1 MRTSAHISAE
11 LGTCEANLALSH
23 QIEEARTDASLA
35 RVDRSGPFAKKGNF
49 LPNMER
55 RKVIKGIA
63 AAAGMIYARPEI
75 LALGQDPTSAE
86 KSSFAV
92 PIRALA
98 NKGGRLVQPIQ
109 LTIAH
114 AGTDATLVVRA
125 DYQEVERR
133 VLSSGTHSFNVYVD
147 PVETARQVLIG
158 YEIAG
163 KSDSAEVRL
172 EPVRKLQIFIL
183 PHSHHDLG
191 FTDLQKDVEEKQMA
205 NISKG
210 IELARNT
217 ANYPP
222 GARFVW
228 NLEVLW
234 GADLFMRTK
243 TQREREELIGAVK
256 KGWIGLN
263 GMYANEL
270 TGLCRPE
277 ELLQLFRYSIEL
289 GNQCGVRVDSA
300 MISDVPGYTWGTVS
314 AMAQAGIR
322 YFSAAPNYFDRIG
335 TFMVAFQDK
344 PFWWVSPSGNE
355 RVLFW
360 VPWTGYAMSHVM
372 KLDTPWVNKYQA
384 RLDEVGF
391 PYQISYIRWAG
402 HGDNAVPDPDLCEF
416 VKQWNEEYE
425 WPRLTI
431 STTGDAFAAFE
442 KRHGR
447 QLPELKGD
455 LTPYWEDGA
464 GSSALETRMNRG
476 AAERLAQ
483 AATLSTILAPQTY
496 TEAAYDAAW
505 RNVLLYSEHTWGAW
519 NSLSDSE
526 NPFVAQQWQFKR
538 QFAVDADNQSK
549 KLLDGV
555 LDAYASKSDGSS
567 LDVHNSCSWSRTDV
581 VLISQEQSLGK
592 DHVKNEHGT
601 SVPSQR
607 LSTGELAFLAEN
619 VPALGSASFHLSEGA
634 PHAPENPVT
643 VSDGVLDNGVVR
655 AKVDNRTGNIVELMS
670 RGNPRNL
677 VDTSLDEAVN
687 KYLFLEGSDTSKVST
702 SGLAS
707 IAIEEPGP
715 LVAIIRIESSAPGCL
730 DLVRRVRLKAS
741 VEWIELSNSIN
752 KKRAPLNPHPGEG
765 QLAVDFAQHG
775 SKESVQFAFPF
786 AIESGQIH
794 VDVPLAVMRPEIDQ
808 LPGSC
813 KNWLPVGRWIDVSNA
828 EYGVTLATLD
838 APLVE
843 IGSLS
848 ATMLGSQTHPEIWR
862 NHIEP
867 TQKFYS
873 WVINNHWGTN
883 YRAYQDGLIEFRYA
897 LRPHAGYDSA
907 AASRFAMGMSQPL
920 ISSARGQRSPTAL
933 KLKID
938 QKDVLLQACKRSAD
952 GSAWIVR
959 VFGAAGE
966 NRNTSLTWADQT
978 PIKIWRS
985 DLREQPLERLG
996 TQLEVPAWELVT
1008 LRIEILNT

>member
-1 MRTSAHISAE
+1 MTKREKQSSPSKPKKQR
-11 LGTCEANLALSH
+11 NLTMASS
-23 QIEEARTDASLA
+23 EEDRARKENL
-35 RVDRSGPFAKKGNF
+35 
-49 LPNMER
+49 LPSMER

-63 AAAGMIYARPEI
+63 ATAGIIGAPPRI
-75 LALGQDPTSAE
+75 LALGQDQAAKE

-92 PIRALA
+92 PIRGIA
-98 NKGGRLVQPIQ
+98 NKDGKLVQPIQ

-125 DYQEVERR
+125 DHQEVERR
-133 VLSSGTHSFNVYVD
+133 ILSSGEHTFNVFVD
-147 PVETARQVLIG
+147 PVETARQVVVD

-163 KSDSAEVRL
+163 KSDSAEVRV
-172 EPVRKLQIFIL
+172 EPVRKVQIFIL

-191 FTDLQKDVEEKQMA
+191 YTDLQGNVETKQVA
-205 NISKG
+205 NIAKG
-210 IELARNT
+210 IELARST

-234 GADLFMRTK
+234 GADLFMKTK
-243 TQREREELIGAVK
+243 TEPEREELISAVK
-256 KGWIGLN
+256 KGWIGIN

-277 ELLQLFRYSIEL
+277 ELVQLFRYATKL
-289 GNQCGVRVDSA
+289 GDQCGVRVDSA

-322 YFSAAPNYFDRIG
+322 YFSAAPNFFDRIG
-335 TFMVAFQDK
+335 NFMVEWQDK
-344 PFWWVSPSGNE
+344 PFWWVSPSGKE

-360 VPWTGYAMSHVM
+360 VPWTGYAMSHIM
-372 KLDTPWVNKYQA
+372 KLDSTWVNKYQA
-384 RLDEVGF
+384 RLDEANF
-391 PYQISYIRWAG
+391 PYQISYIRWSG
-402 HGDNAVPDPDLCEF
+402 HGDNAVPDPDICEF

-425 WPRLTI
+425 WPRFSI

-442 KRHGR
+442 KQYGH

-464 GSSALETRMNRG
+464 GSSALETRMSRG
-476 AAERLAQ
+476 AADRLVQ
-483 AATLSTILAPQTY
+483 AATLSSMLAPQ
-496 TEAAYDAAW
+496 AYKDADFNAAW

-519 NSLSDSE
+519 NSVSDSE
-526 NPFVAQQWQFKR
+526 NPFVTQQWQVKR
-538 QFAVDADNQSK
+538 QFAVDAENDSK

-555 LDAYASKSDGSS
+555 LEAYAGESGSS
-567 LDVHNSCSWSRTDV
+567 TVDVHNTCSWPRTEV
-581 VLISQEQSLGK
+581 VLISKERSLGK

-619 VPALGSASFHLSEGA
+619 VPALGSAGFHLSAAA
-634 PHAPENPVT
+634 PHAPAKRVT
-643 VSDGVLDNGVVR
+643 VLDGVLDNGIVR
-655 AKVDNRTGNIVELMS
+655 AKVDSKDGNIVELAS
-670 RGNPRNL
+670 RRMARNL
-677 VDTSLDEAVN
+677 VDTSSGEAVN
-687 KYLFLEGSDTSKVST
+687 KYLFLEGKDISKVST
-702 SGLAS
+702 SGPVR

-715 LVAIIRIESSAPGCL
+715 LVATIRIESSAPGCV
-730 DLVRRVRLKAS
+730 DLVRRVRLNAS
-741 VEWIELSNSIN
+741 MDSIELSNTVN
-752 KKRAPLNPHPGEG
+752 KKRAPLNPNPGKG
-765 QLAVDFAQHG
+765 GPAGDFAQHE
-775 SKESVQFAFPF
+775 SKESMQFAFPF
-786 AIESGQIH
+786 AVENGQIH
-794 VDVPLAVMRPEIDQ
+794 IDIPLAVMRPEIDQ

-813 KNWLPVGRWIDVSNA
+813 KNWLPVGRWIDVANA
-828 EYGVTLATLD
+828 EYGVTCATLD

-843 IGSLS
+843 IGYLS

-862 NHIEP
+862 KHIEP

-897 LRPHAGYDSA
+897 LRPHGGYDPA
-907 AASRFAMGMSQPL
+907 AASRFAIGMSQPL
-920 ISSARGQRSPTAL
+920 VASAQGQRSRTAL
-933 KLKID
+933 KLGID
-938 QKDVLLQACKRSAD
+938 QEDVLVQECKRSAD

-959 VFGAAGE
+959 LFGASGE
-966 NRNTSLTWADQT
+966 NRKASLTWTDHT

-985 DLREQPLERLG
+985 DLREQPLERVG
-996 TQLEVPAWELVT
+996 TQVEVPAWELVT
-1008 LRIEILNT
+1008 LRIEALNT

>member
-1 MRTSAHISAE
+1 MASSEEDRARKE
-11 LGTCEANLALSH
+11 NL
-23 QIEEARTDASLA
+23 
-35 RVDRSGPFAKKGNF
+35 
-49 LPNMER
+49 LPSMER

-63 AAAGMIYARPEI
+63 ATAGIIGAPPRI
-75 LALGQDPTSAE
+75 LALGQDQAAKE

-92 PIRALA
+92 PIRGIA
-98 NKGGRLVQPIQ
+98 NKDGKLVQPIQ

-125 DYQEVERR
+125 DHQEVERR
-133 VLSSGTHSFNVYVD
+133 ILSSGEHTFNVFVD
-147 PVETARQVLIG
+147 PVETARQVVVD

-163 KSDSAEVRL
+163 KSDSAEVRV
-172 EPVRKLQIFIL
+172 EPVRKVQIFIL

-191 FTDLQKDVEEKQMA
+191 YTDLQGNVETKQVA

-210 IELARNT
+210 IELARST

-234 GADLFMRTK
+234 GADLFMKTK
-243 TQREREELIGAVK
+243 TEPEREELISAVK
-256 KGWIGLN
+256 KGWIGVN

-277 ELLQLFRYSIEL
+277 ELVQLFRYATKL
-289 GNQCGVRVDSA
+289 GDQCGVRVDSA

-322 YFSAAPNYFDRIG
+322 YFSAAPNFFDRIG
-335 TFMVAFQDK
+335 NFMVEWQDK
-344 PFWWVSPSGNE
+344 PFWWVSPSGKE

-360 VPWTGYAMSHVM
+360 VPWTGYAMSHIM
-372 KLDTPWVNKYQA
+372 KLDSTWVNKYQA
-384 RLDEVGF
+384 RLDEANF
-391 PYQISYIRWAG
+391 PYQISYIRWSG
-402 HGDNAVPDPDLCEF
+402 HGDNAVPDPDICEF

-425 WPRLTI
+425 WPRFSI

-442 KRHGR
+442 KQYGH

-464 GSSALETRMNRG
+464 GSSALETRMSRG
-476 AAERLAQ
+476 AADRLVQ
-483 AATLSTILAPQTY
+483 AATLSSMLAPQ
-496 TEAAYDAAW
+496 AYKDADFNAAW

-519 NSLSDSE
+519 NSVSDSE
-526 NPFVAQQWQFKR
+526 NPFVTQQWQVKR
-538 QFAVDADNQSK
+538 QFAVDAENDSK

-555 LDAYASKSDGSS
+555 LEAYAGESGSS
-567 LDVHNSCSWSRTDV
+567 TVDVHNTCSWPRTEV
-581 VLISQEQSLGK
+581 VLISKERSLGK

-619 VPALGSASFHLSEGA
+619 VPALGSAGFHLSAAA
-634 PHAPENPVT
+634 PHAPAKRVM
-643 VSDGVLDNGVVR
+643 VLDGVLDNGIVR
-655 AKVDNRTGNIVELMS
+655 AKVDSKDGNIVELASNRMA
-670 RGNPRNL
+670 RNL
-677 VDTSLDEAVN
+677 VDTSSGEAVN
-687 KYLFLEGSDTSKVST
+687 KYLFLEGKDISKVST
-702 SGLAS
+702 SGPVR

-715 LVAIIRIESSAPGCL
+715 LVATIRIESSAPGCV
-730 DLVRRVRLKAS
+730 DLVRRVRLNAS
-741 VEWIELSNSIN
+741 MDSIELSNTVN
-752 KKRAPLNPHPGEG
+752 KKRAPLNPNPGKG
-765 QLAVDFAQHG
+765 GPAGDFAQHE
-775 SKESVQFAFPF
+775 SKESMQFAFPF
-786 AIESGQIH
+786 AVENGQIH
-794 VDVPLAVMRPEIDQ
+794 IDIPLAVMRPEIDQ

-813 KNWLPVGRWIDVSNA
+813 KNWLPVGRWIDVANA
-828 EYGVTLATLD
+828 EYGVTCATLD

-843 IGSLS
+843 IGYLS

-862 NHIEP
+862 KHIEP

-897 LRPHAGYDSA
+897 LRPHGGYDPA
-907 AASRFAMGMSQPL
+907 AASRFAIGMSQPL
-920 ISSARGQRSPTAL
+920 VASAQGQRSRTAL
-933 KLKID
+933 KLGID
-938 QKDVLLQACKRSAD
+938 QEDVLVQECKRSAD

-959 VFGAAGE
+959 LFGASGE
-966 NRNTSLTWADQT
+966 NRKASLTWTDHT

-985 DLREQPLERLG
+985 DLREQPLERVG
-996 TQLEVPAWELVT
+996 TQVEVPAWELVT
-1008 LRIEILNT
+1008 LRIEALNT